1 MNASVAEN
9 SMTSFKNISPTPG
22 GGGRNYFFD
31 YLKGIAIIAVVF
43 YHAGLL
49 KYGYLGVDLFFVING
64 YLITKSIINSYERGN
79 FSYFSFLIRRCERL
93 WPLVLLLGT
102 VSLVCG
108 YFTMLPDD
116 LENLAQ
122 SVVASN
128 FFANNILAY
137 ITTGN
142 YWDVVQSYKPLMH
155 TWYLGILLQFYLV
168 YPLLIIII
176 HYFSKKFKID
186 LFFIICIITFISLTL
201 CVIQSKDSIKFYFL
215 QYRFFEFTAGGF
227 LFLLNSESSVI
238 KSKNLF
244 WVITLCVVLI
254 LSISNTINPDFIRLL
269 AVVVL
274 SVTALSYAQKCDA
287 KTSPEALP
295 LKLLASI
302 GLGTYSI
309 YIWHQP
315 ILAFYRYVFNNK
327 MEVSDFIICFILII
341 FISLISYIFVEKRL
355 LKNKVS
361 FFVFSIILFIAS
373 TAGAIYLYMIAGIVR
388 DVPELDIY
396 KNNVRRGIHAEYC
409 DRVYKMNKD
418 FVNDTRKKILVIGNS
433 FARDWANILLESEYA
448 SDIQISYSYAA
459 DGLETKAK
467 EADYIFVFISGQTT
481 VTMKYNLPL
490 YISSNK
496 ELLNK
501 TYCIGPKRF
510 GENNGMIYNLRGQSN
525 YHHLSVEIDQETA
538 YNNKIGKIEW
548 GDKYI
553 DMMGSIQNEDG
564 TVRVFTSDGKFI
576 AQDCR
581 HLTQAGAKYYA
592 SIIGLD
598 RFFKI
603 K

>member
-9 SMTSFKNISPTPG
+9 SMTSFKIISPTPG

-168 YPLLIIII
+168 YPLIIIII
-176 HYFSKKFKID
+176 HYFSKKFKRD

-215 QYRFFEFTAGGF
+215 QYRFFEFTVGGF
-227 LFLLNSESSVI
+227 LVLLNSESSVI

-254 LSISNTINPDFIRLL
+254 LFISNTINPDFIRLL

-341 FISLISYIFVEKRL
+341 FISIISYIFAEKRL

-361 FFVFSIILFIAS
+361 FFSIILFIAS

-418 FVNDTRKKILVIGNS
+418 FVNNTRKKYL
-433 FARDWANILLESEYA
+433 
-448 SDIQISYSYAA
+448 
-459 DGLETKAK
+459 
-467 EADYIFVFISGQTT
+467 
-481 VTMKYNLPL
+481 
-490 YISSNK
+490 
-496 ELLNK
+496 
-501 TYCIGPKRF
+501 
-510 GENNGMIYNLRGQSN
+510 
-525 YHHLSVEIDQETA
+525 
-538 YNNKIGKIEW
+538 
-548 GDKYI
+548 
-553 DMMGSIQNEDG
+553 
-564 TVRVFTSDGKFI
+564 
-576 AQDCR
+576 
-581 HLTQAGAKYYA
+581 
-592 SIIGLD
+592 
-598 RFFKI
+598 
-603 K
+603 